1 MCADEA
7 CSIWP
12 RFFSFLC
19 RYNVMIEC
27 WHPKPERR
35 PTFSELVSR
44 IAAIFSSFS
53 GEHYILLNTTYVNID
68 KMTPYPSLISS
79 QSNLDRNCC
88 TWKTKTPDRGRE
100 RQENKKS
107 HRCSWKTLDWLP
119 GAAFISRRGKK
130 QPKDTVKDLKGTDTP
145 LIAVNR
151 LWWAVTC
158 GVKVLR
164 SSMRWS
170 WSPGTEIVT
179 FH

>member
-1 MCADEA
+1 MNNDIWKLFWFEEMCADEA
-7 CSIWP
+7 CTIWP

-27 WHPKPERR
+27 WHPKPEHR

-100 RQENKKS
+100 RQENKKAIAVHERHWTGCQERLS
-107 HRCSWKTLDWLP
+107 SLEEEKSGPRTLWKT
-119 GAAFISRRGKK
+119 
-130 QPKDTVKDLKGTDTP
+130 
-145 LIAVNR
+145 
-151 LWWAVTC
+151 
-158 GVKVLR
+158 
-164 SSMRWS
+164 
-170 WSPGTEIVT
+170 
-179 FH
+179 